1 MEQVALKRGRARP
14 AWAGHPW
21 IFGGAI
27 AHGPKTA
34 LPGTLVA
41 IVDERGTVIGHGH
54 LGGEG
59 PIAVR
64 IVSLGTDI
72 PDEET
77 LIRHRVED
85 ALTRRALLG
94 LPSEETTAFRIVAS
108 EGDRL
113 PGLIVDKLGDG
124 IVIQFGTAGMLRLE
138 SVVKNTLHELLSPSW
153 MIVQV
158 SEDAAR
164 MEGIMPR
171 SLLVHGDE
179 EEVGSTQVLE
189 WGIRHHV
196 DPLGG
201 QKTGFYAD
209 QRENRR
215 RVAELAAGRKVLDCH
230 CYGGAFGLNALL
242 RGGAESVTCIDSSPR
257 VVRLAKRNAAA
268 NNAEIRVEQADAAAW
283 LRGSALSDRPDMILL
298 DPPKFVRSRAHLNE
312 ALKKY
317 RKLNE
322 LAMTALPPGGILVT
336 SSCSGMVTPEIFI
349 RMLTEAGMRA
359 ERHVHVMEVRGQ
371 APDHP
376 YLAAAPE
383 GSYLTC
389 VLATVSPR

>member
-1 MEQVALKRGRARP
+1 
-14 AWAGHPW
+14 
-21 IFGGAI
+21 
-27 AHGPKTA
+27 
-34 LPGTLVA
+34 
-41 IVDERGTVIGHGH
+41 
-54 LGGEG
+54 
-59 PIAVR
+59 
-64 IVSLGTDI
+64 
-72 PDEET
+72 
-77 LIRHRVED
+77 
-85 ALTRRALLG
+85 
-94 LPSEETTAFRIVAS
+94 
-108 EGDRL
+108 
-113 PGLIVDKLGDG
+113 
-124 IVIQFGTAGMLRLE
+124 MLRLE
-138 SVVKNTLHELLSPSW
+138 NAVKTILHELLSPAW

-242 RGGAESVTCIDSSPR
+242 RGGADSVTCIDSSPR

-283 LRGSALSDRPDMILL
+283 LRGPALSDRPDMILL

-322 LAMTALPPGGILVT
+322 LAMTALPPGGVLVT
-336 SSCSGMVTPEIFI
+336 SSCSGMVTPEIFT

-359 ERHVHVMEVRGQ
+359 ERQVHVLEVRGQ

-376 YLAAAPE
+376 FLAAAPE
-383 GSYLTC
+383 SSYLTC